1 MSLVLGLP
9 GFEDAASRLADAIDG
24 EVASST
30 IRRFP
35 DGETYVRID
44 EDVAG
49 RDVSVVCSLNDPD
62 AKLTRVFLAAE
73 TLMDLGAER
82 VGLVAPYLAYLRQD
96 IRFEAGEGISS
107 RYIAEW
113 LSSAFDWLVCVEPH
127 LHRYDSLDEVYSIPA
142 TRVSAAEPMANW
154 VRREVERPVLVG
166 PDSESEQWVSEV
178 ASRADLPHVI
188 LEKQRRG
195 DRDVAISIPDLNRW
209 SAHTP
214 VLVDDIIS
222 TGGTMAETAGGLVEQ
237 GLPAPVCLAV
247 HGLLA
252 EGALEGLREAGVQ
265 DVATTNTVEGE
276 TTDID
281 VWPEIAEAVVRHLT
295 TAS

>member
-9 GFEDAASRLADAIDG
+9 GYENAASRLAEAIG
-24 EVASST
+24 GGVVSNT

-44 EDVAG
+44 EDVTG
-49 RDVSVVCSLNDPD
+49 RDVVIVCPLDNPD
-62 AKLTRVFLAAE
+62 SKLTRVFLAAE
-73 TLMDLGAER
+73 SLRDLGAER

-96 IRFEAGEGISS
+96 IRFQTGEGITS
-107 RYIAEW
+107 RYIGKW
-113 LSSAFDWLVCVEPH
+113 LSDAVDWLVCVEPH

-154 VRREVERPVLVG
+154 VQREVERPILVG
-166 PDSESEQWVSEV
+166 PDSESEQWVSDV
-178 ASRADLPHVI
+178 ASKADLPHVI

-222 TGGTMAETAGGLVEQ
+222 TGGTMAETARGLVEQ

-281 VWPEIAEAVVRHLT
+281 VWPEIAEAVAKHLT

>member
-9 GFEDAASRLADAIDG
+9 GFEDAASRLADTIGG

-44 EDVAG
+44 DDVAG
-49 RDVSVVCSLNDPD
+49 RDVSVVCSLNNPD
-62 AKLTRVFLAAE
+62 AKLTRLFLAAE

-96 IRFEAGEGISS
+96 IRFKAGEGISS
-107 RYIAEW
+107 RYIGEW

-142 TRVSAAEPMANW
+142 TRVSAAEPMATW
-154 VRREVERPVLVG
+154 VQREVERPILVG

-178 ASRADLPHVI
+178 ASKAGLPHVI

-222 TGGTMAETAGGLVEQ
+222 TGRTMAETARGLVEQ
-237 GLPAPVCLAV
+237 GLSAPVCLAV
-247 HGLLA
+247 HGLLG

>member
-9 GFEDAASRLADAIDG
+9 GFEDAASRLADTIGG

-44 EDVAG
+44 DDVAG
-49 RDVSVVCSLNDPD
+49 RDVSVVCSLNNPD
-62 AKLTRVFLAAE
+62 AKLTRLFLAAE

-96 IRFEAGEGISS
+96 IRFKAGEGISS
-107 RYIAEW
+107 RYIGEW

-154 VRREVERPVLVG
+154 VQREVERPILVG

-178 ASRADLPHVI
+178 ASKAGLPHVI

-195 DRDVAISIPDLNRW
+195 DRDVTITIPELNRW
-209 SAHTP
+209 NAHTP

-222 TGGTMAETAGGLVEQ
+222 TGRTMAETARGLVEQ
-237 GLPAPVCLAV
+237 GLSAPVCLAV
-247 HGLLA
+247 HGLLG